1 MTEFETEKE
10 LMDEIAMKLA
20 DAVLPVFQGNTATG
34 HPIVA
39 VKLSG
44 QPCFNLILK
53 PVKKD
58 KIKLIFE
65 DYLPNEDSDLI
76 PDEEYMAVPDQK
88 KNKQLIKLLQ
98 IINPYLVK

>member
-1 MTEFETEKE
+1 MTEIETEQE
-10 LMDEIAMKLA
+10 LMDEVAMKLA

-39 VKLSG
+39 VKLFG

-53 PVKKD
+53 PVKEGR
-58 KIKLIFE
+58 IKLIFG
-65 DYLPNEDSDLI
+65 DYLPNEDADLI
-76 PDEEYMAVPDQK
+76 PEEEYMSVSDQK
-88 KNKQLIKLLQ
+88 KNEQLIKLLQ